1 MFQPYRLNRQNLSY
15 VTHRPWSDKQREIM
29 LICMENAKNITIRFG
44 QRVKTL
50 RLQAGLSQEAF
61 ADKCGLDRTYISGI
75 ERGVRNP
82 TLEVIGVIADGLEI
96 KLITLF
102 DI

>member
-1 MFQPYRLNRQNLSY
+1 MLSG
-15 VTHRPWSDKQREIM
+15 M
-29 LICMENAKNITIRFG
+29 KNTKDITVRFG

-50 RLQAGLSQEAF
+50 RLERGLSQEAF

-82 TLEVIGVIADGLEI
+82 TLEVIAVIADGLGVR
-96 KLITLF
+96 LDNLF
-102 DI
+102 EF

>member
-1 MFQPYRLNRQNLSY
+1 
-15 VTHRPWSDKQREIM
+15 
-29 LICMENAKNITIRFG
+29 MENEKDITVRFG

-82 TLEVIGVIADGLEI
+82 TLEVIGVIADGLGI
-96 KLITLF
+96 NFKTLF
-102 DI
+102 DF